1 MKKEEFLKKFD
12 VLPKSL
18 QEALYSDKV
27 ISIIQDAGSLADL
40 NEQELFI
47 LNEIVTDVLLLNI
60 SSDDFVTELE
70 SRLKIKDSSLKIIN
84 QIIQDKIFNQ
94 YKKELLQFKSRPITS
109 LEKPPMQFKTPI
121 LDSFEKKPKKELSEK
136 NQITK
141 IDIQSVTD
149 KAKSETIKE
158 PLDQFTIPQP
168 KTIEPKAEKPK
179 VKITASEITK
189 PEPIPEYIT
198 PEPTEI
204 KVTKPIN
211 KVEELKKVTVP
222 ETTLIKQEK
231 IRNKLLEAITKKDT
245 QPKIVEEIKKVLKSK
260 KEDKETIEEKPLEKK
275 KMPETEPST
284 VLTGKGEEFKSE
296 KPIQKSTDK
305 KPYVLDVKL
314 QEMKKRSKEKE
325 FDPKPVQYEKYKKES
340 PFGKTS

>member
-1 MKKEEFLKKFD
+1 
-12 VLPKSL
+12 
-18 QEALYSDKV
+18 
-27 ISIIQDAGSLADL
+27 
-40 NEQELFI
+40 
-47 LNEIVTDVLLLNI
+47 LNI
-60 SSDDFVTELE
+60 SSDDFVTEIE
-70 SRLKIKDSSLKIIN
+70 SRLKIKDSSLKIIH

-109 LEKPPMQFKTPI
+109 LEKPPIQFKTPI

-149 KAKSETIKE
+149 KTKSEIIKE
-158 PLDQFTIPQP
+158 PLDQFTISQP
-168 KTIEPKAEKPK
+168 KILEPKTEKPK
-179 VKITASEITK
+179 VTITEPEITK
-189 PEPIPEYIT
+189 PESIPEYIT

-211 KVEELKKVTVP
+211 KVEELKKVTIP

-231 IRNKLLEAITKKDT
+231 IRNKLLEAITKKDA

-260 KEDKETIEEKPLEKK
+260 KEDKETIGEKPLEKK
-275 KMPETEPST
+275 KIPETEPST
-284 VLTGKGEEFKSE
+284 ILTGKGEEFESE
-296 KPIQKSTDK
+296 KPVQKSMEK

-314 QEMKKRSKEKE
+314 QEMGEKRKEQE
-325 FDPKPVQYEKYKKES
+325 FESKPVQYKKYKKES

>member
-27 ISIIQDAGSLADL
+27 ISIIQDAGSLAGL
-40 NEQELFI
+40 NEEELFI

-60 SSDDFVTELE
+60 SSDDFALKLK
-70 SRLKIKDSSLKIIN
+70 SHLKIKDSSLKIIN
-84 QIIQDKIFNQ
+84 QIIQDKIFDQ
-94 YKKELLQFKSRPITS
+94 YKKDLLQFKSRPTIS
-109 LEKPPMQFKTPI
+109 QEKPPIQFKTPA
-121 LDSFEKKPKKELSEK
+121 LGSFEKKPKKELSEK
-136 NQITK
+136 NQITE
-141 IDIQSVTD
+141 IDIQSIAE
-149 KAKSETIKE
+149 KIKPEALKE
-158 PLDQFTIPQP
+158 PLDKFTMPQS
-168 KTIEPKAEKPK
+168 KTIKPQTEKPQAR
-179 VKITASEITK
+179 IPESEIIK
-189 PEPIPEYIT
+189 PEPIPEYIA
-198 PEPTEI
+198 PEPTEV

-211 KVEELKKVTVP
+211 KIEELKKVTVP

-231 IRNKLLEAITKKDT
+231 IRNKLLEAITKKDA

-260 KEDKETIEEKPLEKK
+260 KEDKEAVEEKPLERKK
-275 KMPETEPST
+275 VPETEPST
-284 VLTGKGEEFKSE
+284 VLTGRGEEFTSE
-296 KPIQKSTDK
+296 KPIQKSPDK